1 MYVCVFYVAMKCV
14 HYQVG
19 GLINFS
25 TSTNYVF
32 THWETVEKD
41 GNVIATL
48 VWEVI
53 IIMYTMDVRTK
64 RSHCMFTHYVH
75 YVRYVRSICMFTLFV
90 LDVCSHCTY
99 VLTGDTCDQAEWS
112 CVCFCSQA
120 AAADRRWSGEQ

>member
-1 MYVCVFYVAMKCV
+1 MYVCVCVMNCV

-32 THWETVEKD
+32 THWETVAKD

-48 VWEVI
+48 LWEVI

-64 RSHCMFTHYVH
+64 RSHCMFTHYV
-75 YVRYVRSICMFTLFV
+75 RYVRSICMFTL
-90 LDVCSHCTY
+90 Y
-99 VLTGDTCDQAEWS
+99 VHIVRT
-112 CVCFCSQA
+112 F
-120 AAADRRWSGEQ
+120 